1 MSSIKASSC
10 YTWVLTKILVFTCY
24 HSDDDRVR
32 LSVKDFWAIS
42 SLSGAFSYRK
52 NQFWLSAHNY
62 TWTRFSLWSSVL
74 RDVATVKT
82 LDIVWKHFWKKEGK
96 RKNRRRGVLGKSQ
109 FCREKK
115 NGKIKEGKKKQQK
128 KARLVKYSSWIIKMC
143 VNYFKTVFIDAYVPN
158 IETTKSDNITES
170 CSNQT

>member
-10 YTWVLTKILVFTCY
+10 YTWVLTKILDFTCY

-52 NQFWLSAHNY
+52 NQFCLSAHNY

-115 NGKIKEGKKKQQK
+115 NGKIKEEKKKQQK
-128 KARLVKYSSWIIKMC
+128 KAWLVKYSSWIIKMC
-143 VNYFKTVFIDAYVPN
+143 VNYFKTVFIDAYVPHWN
-158 IETTKSDNITES
+158 YKIR
-170 CSNQT
+170 

>member
-1 MSSIKASSC
+1 MH
-10 YTWVLTKILVFTCY
+10 LVIEKKKF
-24 HSDDDRVR
+24 
-32 LSVKDFWAIS
+32 F
-42 SLSGAFSYRK
+42 
-52 NQFWLSAHNY
+52 LSAHNY
-62 TWTRFSLWSSVL
+62 PWTRLSLWSSVL

-82 LDIVWKHFWKKEGK
+82 LDIVWKHFWKKEEK
-96 RKNRRRGVLGKSQ
+96 RKNWRRRVLGKSQ

-115 NGKIKEGKKKQQK
+115 NGKIKEEKKKQQK
-128 KARLVKYSSWIIKMC
+128 KSATREIWLSCAWCASNIGLNFQKTFIKKKKQMCLWFSSRTKKSSWIIKMC

>member
-1 MSSIKASSC
+1 M
-10 YTWVLTKILVFTCY
+10 LTKILVFTCY

-143 VNYFKTVFIDAYVPN
+143 VNYFKTVFIDAYVPHWN
-158 IETTKSDNITES
+158 YKIR
-170 CSNQT
+170 

>member
-10 YTWVLTKILVFTCY
+10 YTWVLTKILDFTCY
-24 HSDDDRVR
+24 YSDDDRVR

-52 NQFWLSAHNY
+52 NQFCLSAHNY

-115 NGKIKEGKKKQQK
+115 NGKIKEEKKKQQK
-128 KARLVKYSSWIIKMC
+128 KAWLVKYSSWIIKMC
-143 VNYFKTVFIDAYVPN
+143 VNYFKTVFIDAYVPHWN
-158 IETTKSDNITES
+158 YKIR
-170 CSNQT
+170 